1 MKDTTVLKGNKEGG
15 LLDMLINKGTL
26 PEVKISMTN
35 ETFIAIG
42 LTIVISAIIVI
53 LINAIVK
60 HFN

>member
-35 ETFIAIG
+35 DTYIALG
-42 LTIVISAIIVI
+42 LTIVISVIIII
-53 LINAIVK
+53 LINAIIK
-60 HFN
+60 QFS